1 MADATGNEKQVESV
15 KMEDGRTVDFVGKK
29 QIKKDYGTNGDGTLY
44 GRFDF
49 RNGKSLTIVLP
60 KDLLVQAAGHG
71 LVQKGGDSAA
81 GAKDLDDAFEA
92 ISAVKE
98 NIEGGDWNAR
108 VEGSGFS
115 GISVL
120 AKALVEH
127 YASSAAPKTI
137 EQVKAFLKG
146 KSPADKIAL
155 RNSAKLRPIVERLEA
170 EKATK
175 SSKIDAEALLAELG

>member
-1 MADATGNEKQVESV
+1 MADATQEKQVETV
-15 KMEDGRTVDFVGKK
+15 KMEDGRQVDFAGKK
-29 QIKKDYGTNGDGTLY
+29 QILKSYGTNGSGTVY

-49 RNGKSLTIVLP
+49 RNGKSLEIVLP
-60 KDLLVQAAGHG
+60 PELVQQAAGHG

-92 ISAVKE
+92 ISQVKE
-98 NIEGGDWNAR
+98 NIEKGDWNAR

-127 YASSAAPKTI
+127 YASSATPKSI
-137 EQVKAFLKG
+137 EQVRAFLKT
-146 KSPADKIAL
+146 KTPADKIAL
-155 RNSAKLRPIVERLEA
+155 RNSKKLRPIVERIEA

-175 SSKIDAEALLAELG
+175 GSKVDAEALLAELG

>member
-1 MADATGNEKQVESV
+1 MAEEKQVETVTLS
-15 KMEDGRTVDFVGKK
+15 DGRSVDFAGKK
-29 QIKKDYGTNGDGTLY
+29 QIIKTYGTKDDGAVF

-49 RNGKSLTIVLP
+49 RNGKTLEIVLP
-60 KDLLVQAAGHG
+60 AELVAQAAGHG

-98 NIEGGDWNAR
+98 NIEKGDWNAR

-115 GISVL
+115 GISIL
-120 AKALVEH
+120 AKALVE
-127 YASSAAPKTI
+127 ATGKTA
-137 EQVKAFLKG
+137 EQVKEFLKA
-146 KSPADKIAL
+146 KTPADKIAL
-155 RNSAKLRPIVERLEA
+155 RNSARLRPIVERLEA

-175 SSKIDAEALLAELG
+175 SSKVDAEALLAELG